1 MLLSR
6 LLVVLSIAV
15 LHQAHSS
22 VSCELVLDVVAPLKQ
37 LVSFLLDHL
46 TLSVA
51 ATRWAGIAI
60 GNSVATSQS
69 HGELVIAAILSD
81 QLAIGRVKTCC
92 VPSNFIIAGT
102 EAGRVDCAG
111 VLSDGALGMEVLW
124 ILTWPVLLVKLD
136 LTRVVYD
143 VIASLG
149 GLIASMSVVSH
160 ILNTRWQYMHI
171 LNLFKRLHQQI
182 TGVSGNLDRHL
193 AVRIAT
199 MVRRFLVA
207 RGWQGRKLV

>member
-1 MLLSR
+1 M
-6 LLVVLSIAV
+6 
-15 LHQAHSS
+15 
-22 VSCELVLDVVAPLKQ
+22 LDVVTPLKQ
-37 LVSFLLDHL
+37 LGSFLLDHL

-51 ATRWAGIAI
+51 ATGWAGIAI

-69 HGELVIAAILSD
+69 HGELVIAAILGD
-81 QLAIGRVKTCC
+81 QLAIGRVKTSR

-124 ILTWPVLLVKLD
+124 ILTRSVLLVKLD

-143 VIASLG
+143 MIASLG

-193 AVRIAT
+193 TVRIAT
-199 MVRRFLVA
+199 VVR
-207 RGWQGRKLV
+207 